1 MLPLSSNASAASSS
15 ASSDATSSCS
25 ASCFFGGVDRTGCID
40 GSPFAGGPGAC
51 GSAALATILTMC
63 YSPNRGAERNDR
75 HKFRLALSPNDQL
88 RTAKLRKQQLL
99 AYFAR
104 VSHHFNDVKKCTYGH
119 QALGT

>member
-25 ASCFFGGVDRTGCID
+25 ASSFFDGVDRTGCID
-40 GSPFAGGPGAC
+40 GWPFAGGPGAC
-51 GSAALATILTMC
+51 GSAALAIILTMR

-75 HKFRLALSPNDQL
+75 HKFRLALPNVQL

-99 AYFAR
+99 SHFSR
-104 VSHHFNDVKKCTYGH
+104 VSHHFSDVKKC
-119 QALGT
+119 